1 LRRLRYRLSIAQA
14 NFVRR
19 QISFPTTGARVRPK
33 LARGNLNRVAFLAV
47 LDDVRAQL
55 GAGHAVKHVWKAL
68 SDARRIS
75 MSYEVFL
82 HYVQRL
88 IGHPPTDQTSAS
100 IGTDNRA
107 GAAITAR
114 TAPKGL
120 PKAQTTP
127 GAIPGFTFNPT
138 PDIEELF

>member
-1 LRRLRYRLSIAQA
+1 M
-14 NFVRR
+14 
-19 QISFPTTGARVRPK
+19 
-33 LARGNLNRVAFLAV
+33 
-47 LDDVRAQL
+47 LDDVRSQL

-88 IGHPPTDQTSAS
+88 IGHPPTDQTSTS
-100 IGTDNRA
+100 VRTDNRA

-114 TAPKGL
+114 TASKAS
-120 PKAQTTP
+120 PKAQTAP
-127 GAIPGFTFNPT
+127 GTIPGFTFNPT

>member
-1 LRRLRYRLSIAQA
+1 MASNNVNL
-14 NFVRR
+14 
-19 QISFPTTGARVRPK
+19 PGARVRPK
-33 LARGNLNRVAFLAV
+33 PARGNLNRVAFLAV
-47 LDDVRAQL
+47 LDDVQSQL
-55 GAGHAVKHVWKAL
+55 SAGHAVKHVWKAL

-100 IGTDNRA
+100 ASVHTDTRVRTANA
-107 GAAITAR
+107 AR
-114 TAPKGL
+114 TAQESS
-120 PKAQTTP
+120 PKAPTVP
-127 GAIPGFTFNPT
+127 GTIPGFTFNPT

>member
-1 LRRLRYRLSIAQA
+1 MASNNVNL
-14 NFVRR
+14 
-19 QISFPTTGARVRPK
+19 PDARVRPK
-33 LARGNLNRVAFLAV
+33 PARGNLNRVAFLAV

-68 SDARRIS
+68 SDARRIK

-100 IGTDNRA
+100 LHTDTRVRTANA
-107 GAAITAR
+107 AR
-114 TAPKGL
+114 TTPKSS
-120 PKAQTTP
+120 PKAPAAP
-127 GAIPGFTFNPT
+127 GAIAGFTFNPT
-138 PDIEELF
+138 PNIEELF

>member
-1 LRRLRYRLSIAQA
+1 MTSN
-14 NFVRR
+14 NFNL
-19 QISFPTTGARVRPK
+19 TGTRIRPRP
-33 LARGNLNRVAFLAV
+33 ARGNLNRVAFLAV

-55 GAGHAVKHVWKAL
+55 VAGHATKSVWRTLREAE
-68 SDARRIS
+68 RIK
-75 MSYEVFL
+75 MSYEAFL

-88 IGHPPTDQTSAS
+88 GVHPQTGQTSAS
-100 IGTDNRA
+100 ASIRTDNRA

-120 PKAQTTP
+120 PKAQTSP
-127 GAIPGFTFNPT
+127 GVIPGFTFNPT